1 MRPTTIAFLFF
12 FCAIFVVKSRAQC
25 PITVDAGA
33 DQFVCQT
40 GEQTALDGSIL
51 GNYLGFVWSPA
62 SGLDNPQN
70 LTPNATVTGP
80 MTYTLTGFA
89 EDPSAPNLVTNPAF
103 ENGNAG
109 FFSTF
114 AYDPN
119 PIFPGSYY
127 LTTSPSIIN
136 SNFPPCDDHTF
147 GNGTGNMMFVNGTG
161 NPADVWCETISV
173 NPNSYYVMSGWV
185 AAAPLSPPS
194 LQFSINATLIGSS
207 YNASGAGCSWEQFSA
222 SWFSGSNVSVTLCV
236 TDQSSSGN
244 GLFGDFFA
252 LDDIYFAEACS
263 ASDEVMVDVVEVEA
277 VLPTTTILSCNSL
290 PGGIM
295 LDGSASS
302 SGPAL
307 TYQWTT
313 ASGNIVSGGNAAT
326 ATVDAE
332 GIYTLTVTFDNGSAN
347 CTADASIEVLP
358 DPNFVIANAAAP
370 MSIDCNNPTVIIN
383 ASGSSEGPSISYE
396 WTPLA
401 GIISGETTLFPEVA
415 TGGTYTLTVTNSVSG
430 CTATA
435 EATVLE
441 DTTPPTAI
449 ASAPGPLNCQADT
462 LTLSG
467 LGSSTGAGF
476 SYLWTTSGNGQIV
489 SGETT
494 LNNCMV
500 AAAGI
505 YQLAVTNLTN
515 GCVDFAQ
522 VEVMGNINLP
532 TVQATALDSIDC
544 ENPTTQISGNGSST
558 GSNISYFWT
567 TDDGHIVSG
576 ANLINAVVDSGGVYV
591 LTITDSGSGCEASDT
606 TVVLENRELP
616 TAFILTPDTLSCLLD
631 SVQLDGTLS
640 STGPEFTYLWTT
652 ATGNILSG
660 DSTLTPFVDMAAT
673 YQLLVTDTT
682 SGCSANASM
691 DVVLNLTSPL
701 AEAGPEISIGCDG
714 SPEMLD
720 GNGSS
725 TGANFTYLWTTI
737 DGNILSG
744 ETTLAPEV
752 NAPGLYFITTTDI
765 SNGCFSVDSV
775 LVSGDGDAPFVIV
788 QVMDSLDCLVTTVT
802 IDASV
807 ASNGPNYTILW
818 ETVDGHIVSGETTLS
833 PLVDEGGTYQ
843 VTISD
848 LSGNCSTTA
857 SIEVVQDTLF
867 PQVTIATPNILNCNH
882 PSDALDGTLSSQGA
896 VFSQNWT
903 TSNGNIV
910 SGETTLSPIIDAA
923 GLYFLTITNEV
934 NGCASTNSI
943 SVSADFTPPLAD
955 AGQPFTLPCGTP
967 SVQLNGTGSAAGPN
981 IIYEWTTPNG
991 NILSGQDSQTPA
1003 INAPGTYIISVTD
1016 ENTGCSSTDTVVVNA
1031 DGPVADAGLPDTL
1044 TCFISSV
1051 NLNGSGSEAGPNII
1065 YFWSTQDGN
1074 IVSGETTLTPEIDAP
1089 GTYLLTVVDISTNC
1103 QTIASV
1109 QIVFVNDGLDIT
1121 LVDPVL
1127 LTCADTVLELSA
1139 SSPVANAA
1147 YFWTTV
1153 DGHFVSGEMT
1163 ATPLIDAPGEYEVT
1177 VTDLTTGCSSSATL
1191 PVSENTTPP
1200 TIQLAPPVL
1209 LNCYVLTAD
1218 LDGTGSSTGTGISY
1232 AWSTPDGNLQPPYD
1246 QIIGTAI
1253 EPGTYILTITDAN
1266 NGCTAADSLVVQEN
1280 ATPPNV
1286 VVFPSG
1292 QLGCGQTSITLFGN
1306 GSSTGSNFS
1315 YLWTTPNGQIISG
1328 ETTLAA
1334 LINAPGDYTLT
1345 VTNAVNGC
1353 TNSATLTIP
1362 PDGNAPSISILPP
1375 DELTCINL
1383 DVTIDA
1389 SSSTSGLDYSTA
1401 WTTQDGNL
1409 LSGEMTLTPSVGAP
1423 GTYILTITNTQ
1434 NGCTST
1440 DTIVV
1445 LENITPPQATAG
1457 DDLTI
1462 GCDSSEIE
1470 IQGSLISPLNA
1481 QFSWDF
1487 NPASGVSGNPFV
1499 SGLQT
1504 STPWVNLPGTYTLT
1518 VTDPVNGCT
1527 FTDEMTIAAASGI
1540 ADFSF
1545 ETVQPD
1551 CQSPTGSLTFTGVQ
1565 GGNAPYSF
1573 SIDGVVF
1580 APQMV
1585 FENLP
1590 PATYQL
1596 SVQDADGCEAS
1607 TSTTQIL
1614 DFQTFEI
1621 LMNSSANAP
1630 LGSDIQLN
1638 AEVTTSLSAIASISW
1653 TPAEGLSC
1661 TNCLSPVA
1669 SPTSN
1674 HTYFLEVIDTNGC
1687 MAQAS
1692 INVTFTEPGVDIFVP
1707 NAFSPN
1713 DDGINDFLTVF
1724 ANGFSVVQVKQFL
1737 IFDRW
1742 GGAVFEAFDFLPNN
1756 PESGWDG
1763 KHKGQLLDGAVFVW
1777 LAEVELT
1784 DGSTKLLEGEV
1795 VLVR

>member
-12 FCAIFVVKSRAQC
+12 FCAISVGKSRAQC

-40 GEQTALDGSIL
+40 GEQTPLNGNIL

-62 SGLDNPQN
+62 SGLDDPQN

-89 EDPSAPNLVTNPAF
+89 EDPSAPNLVVNPAF
-103 ENGNAG
+103 ENGNTG

-114 AYDPN
+114 AYDPM
-119 PIFPGSYY
+119 PIFPGTYY
-127 LTTSPSIIN
+127 LTTSPSLIN

-161 NPADVWCETISV
+161 NPADIWCETVSV

-194 LQFSINATLIGSS
+194 LQFSIDGTLIGSS
-207 YNASGAGCSWEQFSA
+207 YAASGAGCSWEQFSA
-222 SWFSGSNVSVTLCV
+222 SWFSGPNVSITLCV

-277 VLPTTTILSCNSL
+277 VLPTTTILTCNSL

-302 SGPAL
+302 SGADIS
-307 TYQWTT
+307 YQWTT
-313 ASGNIVSGGNAAT
+313 ASGNIVSGGNTAI

-332 GIYTLTVTFDNGSAN
+332 GIYTLTVNFNNGSAN
-347 CTADASIEVLP
+347 CSADASIEVLP
-358 DPNFVIANAAAP
+358 DPNFVIANATVP
-370 MSIDCNNPTVIIN
+370 INIDCNNPTVTIN
-383 ASGSSEGPSISYE
+383 GSGSSEGPTISYE

-415 TGGTYTLTVTNSVSG
+415 TSGTYTLTVTNSISG

-441 DTTPPTAI
+441 DTTLPMAV
-449 ASAPGPLNCQADT
+449 ASSPGNLACQTNT

-494 LNNCMV
+494 LNNCVV
-500 AAAGI
+500 AAVGI
-505 YQLAVTNLTN
+505 YQLAVTNQTN
-515 GCVDFAQ
+515 GCVNFAQ
-522 VEVMGNINLP
+522 VEVMGDVNLP
-532 TVQATALDSIDC
+532 TAQAAALDSLDC
-544 ENPTTQISGNGSST
+544 ENATVQISGNGSST
-558 GSNISYFWT
+558 GSNISYLWT

-576 ANLINAVVDSGGVYV
+576 ANMINAVVDSGGVYV
-591 LTITDSGSGCEASDT
+591 LTVSDNMSGCEASDT
-606 TVVLENRELP
+606 IIVLENREVP
-616 TAFILTPDTLSCLLD
+616 FAFILTPDTLSCLFD
-631 SVQLDGTLS
+631 SIQLDGTMS
-640 STGPEFTYLWTT
+640 STGPAFSYLWTT

-660 DSTLTPFVDMAAT
+660 DSTLTPFVDLAGT
-673 YQLLVTDTT
+673 YQLLVADTT
-682 SGCSANASM
+682 NGCSANAST
-691 DVVLNLTSPL
+691 DVVSNLTSPV
-701 AEAGPEISIGCDG
+701 AEAGPEMSIGCDG
-714 SPEMLD
+714 TPEMLD
-720 GNGSS
+720 GSGSS
-725 TGANFTYLWTTI
+725 TGANFTYLWTTN
-737 DGNILSG
+737 DGSILFG
-744 ETTLAPEV
+744 ETTLIPEV
-752 NAPGLYFITTTDI
+752 DAPGLYFLATTDL

-775 LVSGDGDAPFVIV
+775 LVSGDGSAPLVFVE
-788 QVMDSLDCLVTTVT
+788 VMDSLDCIVTEIT

-818 ETVDGHIVSGETTLS
+818 ETTDGHIVSGETTLS

-843 VTISD
+843 LTISD
-848 LSGNCSTTA
+848 VSGNCSTTA
-857 SIEVVQDTLF
+857 SIEVVQDTLS
-867 PQVTIATPNILNCNH
+867 PLANIAVPALLTCNH
-882 PSDALDGTLSSQGA
+882 PTDTLDGTLSSQGPI
-896 VFSQNWT
+896 FSLNWT
-903 TSNGNIV
+903 TSGGNFI
-910 SGETTLSPIIDAA
+910 SGENTLSPIIDAA
-923 GLYFLTITNEV
+923 GFYFLTITNEA
-934 NGCASTNSI
+934 NGCLSTISI
-943 SVSADFTPPLAD
+943 SVSADFTPPVAD

-967 SVQLNGTGSAAGPN
+967 SVQLDGTGSAAGPT
-981 IIYEWTTPNG
+981 IIYEWTTLNG
-991 NILSGQDSQTPA
+991 NIVSGQNSQTPE
-1003 INAPGTYIISVTD
+1003 INAPGTYIIAVTD

-1044 TCFISSV
+1044 SCFVSSI
-1051 NLNGSGSEAGPNII
+1051 NLDGTGSDAGPNII

-1074 IVSGETTLTPEIDAP
+1074 IVNGETTLTPEIDAP
-1089 GTYLLTVVDISTNC
+1089 GTYLLTVTDISTNC

-1109 QIVFVNDGLDIT
+1109 QVSFVNDGLDIS
-1121 LVDPVL
+1121 LSDPVF
-1127 LTCADTVLELSA
+1127 LTCTDTVLEISA
-1139 SSPVANAA
+1139 SSTIANAV
-1147 YFWTTV
+1147 FSWTTI
-1153 DGHFVSGEMT
+1153 DGHIVSGETT
-1163 ATPLIDAPGEYEVT
+1163 ATPLINAPGEYEVT
-1177 VTDLTTGCSSSATL
+1177 VTDPATGCSSSATL
-1191 PVSENTTPP
+1191 TASENTTPP

-1209 LNCYVLTAD
+1209 LNCNVVTAD
-1218 LDGTGSSTGTGISY
+1218 LDGTGSSTGPSITY

-1253 EPGTYILTITDAN
+1253 EPGTYVLTITDAT
-1266 NGCTAADSLVVQEN
+1266 NGCTAADSITVMEN

-1286 VVFPSG
+1286 VVFSSG

-1306 GSSTGSNFS
+1306 GSSTGSSFS
-1315 YLWTTPNGQIISG
+1315 YLWTTPNGQIESG
-1328 ETTLAA
+1328 ATTLAA

-1375 DELTCINL
+1375 DILTCINQE
-1383 DVTIDA
+1383 VIIDA
-1389 SSSTSGLDYSTA
+1389 SSSTSGFDYSTE
-1401 WTTQDGNL
+1401 WTTQDGNFL
-1409 LSGEMTLTPSVGAP
+1409 FGETTLTPGVDAP

-1434 NGCTST
+1434 NGCSST
-1440 DTIVV
+1440 DTIIV
-1445 LENITPPQATAG
+1445 LENTTPPQATAG
-1457 DDLTI
+1457 NDLTI
-1462 GCDSSEIE
+1462 GCDDSEIE
-1470 IQGSLISPLNA
+1470 IQGSLIAPLNA
-1481 QFSWDF
+1481 QFSWGFD
-1487 NPASGVSGNPFV
+1487 PAPGVSGNPFV

-1518 VTDPVNGCT
+1518 VTDPLNGCV
-1527 FTDEMTIAAASGI
+1527 FTDEMTVAAVSGI
-1540 ADFSF
+1540 TDFSF
-1545 ETVQPD
+1545 EIVHPN
-1551 CQSPTGSLTFTGVQ
+1551 CQVPMGSITFTGTQ
-1565 GGNAPYSF
+1565 DGNAPYSF

-1596 SVQDADGCEAS
+1596 YVQDADGCEAS
-1607 TSTTQIL
+1607 TTAQIL

-1621 LMNSSANAP
+1621 LLNSSASAP
-1630 LGSDIQLN
+1630 LGSEIQLN
-1638 AEVTTSLSAIASISW
+1638 AQVTTPLDAIASINW

-1661 TNCLSPVA
+1661 TDCLSPVA

-1674 HTYFLEVIDTNGC
+1674 QSYLLEVMDTSGC
-1687 MAQAS
+1687 TAQAN

-1742 GGAVFEAFDFLPNN
+1742 GGAVFEAFDFSPNN

-1763 KHKGQLLDGAVFVW
+1763 KHKGRLLDGAVFVW
-1777 LAEVELT
+1777 LAEVALA